1 MSHRSLTAVFTAIA
15 VVALMPLFATAQST
29 NTPAPA
35 RTPWGDPDLQGV
47 WNNGTITPMQR
58 PEELADKEFLTEEEA
73 ANLEQETVDREERLL
88 NRPARRTEAGASV
101 DTGEDGA
108 TGAYND
114 FWLDRGT
121 TTIGTRRT
129 SLIVDPPNGRI
140 PPVTPEAEKRAE
152 TRRAYRRE
160 HPADSWEDRGLNDRC
175 MFTTGLPI
183 VPSAYNNNVQFFQT
197 PDHVAMLIEMT
208 HTLRVILLDGRSP
221 SNLSQFVGVS
231 RGHWEGDT
239 LVVETT
245 NFHRLTSLRGST
257 SNARLLERFTRVGPE
272 TIEYEFTVEDP
283 DTWPQPWTVQV
294 ELTKTD
300 EPLYEYA
307 CHEGNYSMEG
317 ILAGARAQ
325 ENATAEAGKLREP

>member
-1 MSHRSLTAVFTAIA
+1 MENGQFRVLPRRTAHLLLSVTMTVGLTTLPVQAQTVSPEDSWNPPRTAWD
-15 VVALMPLFATAQST
+15 V
-29 NTPAPA
+29 
-35 RTPWGDPDLQGV
+35 PDLQGI
-47 WNNGTITPMQR
+47 WTNATLTPVER
-58 PEELADKEFLTEEEA
+58 PEDLGAQEQLTDEEA
-73 ANLEQETVDREERLL
+73 VELEVQSAENRKASDRFI
-88 NRPARRTEAGASV
+88 PGV
-101 DTGEDGA
+101 V
-108 TGAYND
+108 GAYNQ
-114 FWLDRGT
+114 FWMDQGT
-121 TTIGTRRT
+121 TVVGNRHT
-129 SLIVDPPNGRI
+129 SLVVDPPNGRM
-140 PPVTPEAEKRAE
+140 PAMTVEAEKRAAA
-152 TRRAYRRE
+152 RRDYRRE

-272 TIEYEFTVEDP
+272 RP
-283 DTWPQPWTVQV
+283 
-294 ELTKTD
+294 
-300 EPLYEYA
+300 
-307 CHEGNYSMEG
+307 
-317 ILAGARAQ
+317 
-325 ENATAEAGKLREP
+325 